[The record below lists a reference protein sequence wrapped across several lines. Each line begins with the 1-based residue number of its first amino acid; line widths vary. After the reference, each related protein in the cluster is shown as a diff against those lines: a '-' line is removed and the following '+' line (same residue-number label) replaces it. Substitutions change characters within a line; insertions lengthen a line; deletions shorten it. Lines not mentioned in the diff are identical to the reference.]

1 MTRRRREKY
10 SGAAGLP
17 FRLTVRT
24 SRMSQTTAG
33 SASEPTGREARAIQ
47 LIALASSSSSSPA
60 CSPGFSSLRSAERS
74 TAPSGAPFSSVTTTG
89 TTLVSVSMTEAR
101 VLAAETGQVAA
112 VNSAQ
117 CW

>member
-17 FRLTVRT
+17 FRLTVRA

-60 CSPGFSSLRSAERS
+60 CSPWFSFLRSAERN
-74 TAPSGAPFSSVTTTG
+74 TVPSGAPFRSVATTG
-89 TTLVSVSMTEAR
+89 TTLVSVSMTDTR
-101 VLAAETGQVAA
+101 VLAADTAQVAA
-112 VNSAQ
+112 ANSVQ
-117 CW
+117 CS